1 MNKTLEMRSQ
11 YEERIA
17 AAVRSVQVRTNMKPK
32 VALVLGSGL
41 GEFAAE
47 LTVTEEI
54 PYSQIEGFPVSTAPG
69 HDGKLILGLLDKT
82 PVVCMKGRVH
92 LYEGYDPWEVV
103 FPVRVMQGLGA
114 QVLFVTNAAGGIN
127 FGFMAGDLM
136 LITDHIS
143 LFAPNPLVGPNF
155 DSLGTRF
162 PDMTHA
168 YDEEL
173 CDLIREAAFEEHVP
187 LQEGVYV
194 QVTGPSFE
202 TPTEIKMLRTL
213 GADAVGMST
222 VTEVIAA
229 RHAGMRVV
237 GITCVANAAAG
248 MTKEL
253 LSGDDVNLTANET
266 APLFTRLLTGSI
278 RKIGEAV

>member
-1 MNKTLEMRSQ
+1 MNKTLETAAQ

-17 AAVRSVQVRTNMKPK
+17 SAVKSVQDRTNLRPK

-47 LTVTEEI
+47 LIVTEEI
-54 PYSQIEGFPVSTAPG
+54 PYSEIEGFPVSTAPG

-92 LYEGYDPWEVV
+92 CYEGYDPWEVV
-103 FPVRVMQGLGA
+103 FPVRVMKRLGA
-114 QVLFVTNAAGGIN
+114 EVLFVTNAAGGIN

-143 LFAPNPLVGPNF
+143 LFAPNPLIGPNLNDF
-155 DSLGTRF
+155 GTRF

-173 CDLIREAAFEEHVP
+173 CDLIRDAAFDEHVP

-202 TPTEIKMLRTL
+202 SPTEIKMLRSL

-222 VTEVIAA
+222 VSEVIAA

-237 GITCVANAAAG
+237 GISCIANAAAG

-253 LSGDDVNLTANET
+253 LSGDDVNLTANEA

-278 RKIGEAV
+278 RRIGEAV